1 MDETVSWLSGAAGA
15 LAVLWLGWLSRP
27 SRARRRVSDL
37 ASTRVASGVGALA
50 ASAARRRSF
59 RRVTERRA
67 NELGE
72 LVEVA
77 SVGVVAGLSL
87 QEALRVATTTVH
99 NHSARRLGALLANDQ
114 LTIGEALDR
123 FAQDVGEVAFT
134 FVEVVSSSLRFGI
147 EASDG
152 LERLAA
158 ELRAEARRRVE
169 ARLRRLPVALLFPLV
184 LCVMP
189 ALGLVSVVPVVVAA
203 FGLY

>member
-1 MDETVSWLSGAAGA
+1 MSWLSGVAGA
-15 LAVLWLGWLSRP
+15 LAVLWLGWLLRP
-27 SRARRRVSDL
+27 SSARQRVAGL
-37 ASTRVASGVGALA
+37 ASTRKLGDPRALA
-50 ASAARRRSF
+50 ASARRRGS
-59 RRVTERRA
+59 RRVAERRA

-87 QEALRVATTTVH
+87 QESLRVATASVS
-99 NHSARRLGALLANDQ
+99 NDAADQLRALLADDQ

-123 FAQDVGEVAFT
+123 FAQHVGAVAFT
-134 FVEVVSSSLRFGI
+134 FVEVVSSSLRYGI
-147 EASDG
+147 EASGG

-158 ELRAEARRRVE
+158 ELRAETQRRVE

-189 ALGLVSVVPVVVAA
+189 ALGLLSVVPVVAAA
-203 FGLY
+203 FQLV